1 MVDQVLFGETHT
13 KNTLIKKFNKLY
25 RIKEGKYNMVNVSG
39 FKRTKKDFIKVET
52 IQRLKTLEQK
62 RVVIMPGAE
71 FKEYAEKKNSSGVT
85 MPPKT
90 RLQLPV
96 SCNFDSNEP
105 KTEYLS
111 LGEDSVQAIA
121 RDMASENTEDWVG
134 GILQLEVAGYGAVPY
149 IKPTVIH
156 VAQQPNSVPL
166 RN

>member
-1 MVDQVLFGETHT
+1 
-13 KNTLIKKFNKLY
+13 
-25 RIKEGKYNMVNVSG
+25 MVNVAG
-39 FKRTKKDFIKVET
+39 FKRPKKDFIKVET
-52 IQRLKTLEQK
+52 IQRLTTLEQK

-71 FKEYAEKKNSSGVT
+71 FKEYQEKKNAAGVT

-96 SCNFDSNEP
+96 SCNFDGTQP
-105 KTEYLS
+105 RVEYLS

-121 RDMASENTEDWVG
+121 KDMASENTEDWVG
-134 GILQLEVAGYGAVPY
+134 GILQLEIAGYGAVPY

-156 VAQQPNSVPL
+156 VANPSNSVPM